1 MCTKIRQGYR
11 AVWPLSTVLF
21 LLEMRLRNDG
31 YGSLCQDRGSRR
43 KTGGAR
49 TVDRPDKDP
58 ILKKAIN
65 AKKVMTVH
73 QGLTTGKA
81 DYGTVGFQKGVATQI
96 LIFPKSLE
104 RFADVRVTGVKYDLL
119 DSASVPKGQEAPKIV
134 PAKRVAKG
142 KRQEGRRPEIKI
154 RATPERSPVEENT
167 AATVVKFPNPAED
180 DANAPTAA
188 FEGEEIIKQV
198 RLAMDALEEGKQVAA
213 FNLLKR
219 IVDR

>member
-1 MCTKIRQGYR
+1 MDTVRFSKIVEAAGRP
-11 AVWPLSTVLF
+11 VVHVLWI
-21 LLEMRLRNDG
+21 D
-31 YGSLCQDRGSRR
+31 
-43 KTGGAR
+43 
-49 TVDRPDKDP
+49 PDKDP

-104 RFADVRVTGVKYDLL
+104 RFAEMRVTGVKYDLL
-119 DSASVPKGQEAPKIV
+119 DLASVPKGQEAPKIV
-134 PAKRVAKG
+134 PAKRVVKG
-142 KRQEGRRPEIKI
+142 KRQEGKRQETKI
-154 RATPERSPVEENT
+154 QATPERSPVEENT

>member
-1 MCTKIRQGYR
+1 MMDTVRFSKIVEAAGRP
-11 AVWPLSTVLF
+11 VVHVLWI
-21 LLEMRLRNDG
+21 D
-31 YGSLCQDRGSRR
+31 
-43 KTGGAR
+43 
-49 TVDRPDKDP
+49 PDKDP
-58 ILKKAIN
+58 ILKKAID

-81 DYGTVGFQKGVATQI
+81 DYGTVGFQKGVTAQI

-104 RFADVRVTGVKYDLL
+104 RFAEMRVTGVKYDLL
-119 DSASVPKGQEAPKIV
+119 DSALVPKGQEAPKIV

-142 KRQEGRRPEIKI
+142 KQQEGKRQETKI
-154 RATPERSPVEENT
+154 QATLERSAVEEKT
-167 AATVVKFPNPAED
+167 SATVVKFPDPAED

-188 FEGEEIIKQV
+188 LDGEEIIKQV
-198 RLAMDALEEGKQVAA
+198 RLAMEALEEGKQVVA

>member
-1 MCTKIRQGYR
+1 MCTKIRQGHR

-21 LLEMRLRNDG
+21 LLEMRLRKMD
-31 YGSLCQDRGSRR
+31 
-43 KTGGAR
+43 
-49 TVDRPDKDP
+49 TVRFAKIVEAAGRPVVHVLWIDPDNDP

-81 DYGTVGFQKGVATQI
+81 DYGTVGFQKGVAAQI

-104 RFADVRVTGVKYDLL
+104 RFADMRVTGVKYDLL

-142 KRQEGRRPEIKI
+142 KRQETKI
-154 RATPERSPVEENT
+154 QATPERSPVEDNAT
-167 AATVVKFPNPAED
+167 ATVVKFPNPVED

-188 FEGEEIIKQV
+188 LDGEEIMKQV
-198 RLAMDALEEGKQVAA
+198 RLAMGALAEGKQVAA